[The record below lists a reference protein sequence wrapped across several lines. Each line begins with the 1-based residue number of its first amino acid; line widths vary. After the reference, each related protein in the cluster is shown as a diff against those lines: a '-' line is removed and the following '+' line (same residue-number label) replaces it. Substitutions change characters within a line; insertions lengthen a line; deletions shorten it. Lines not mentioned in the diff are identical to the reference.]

1 MRWQAYRRVTHSTCS
16 RVGMSPPLPGGRKW
30 TWLRPPRQKWGLG
43 QPFRGRRE
51 APGTP
56 SGLESP
62 VEGRGGEDEGGG
74 GGRIGGGEEGSWVGQ
89 LVRKEGWRKD
99 IRLEEKP
106 GRSSPP
112 RVPPPLEALPPWTT
126 LGIRG
131 GEGTGRV
138 RGMEG
143 EEVGGVGGVGVGVG
157 TVGGVRGVEGDI
169 SSELYGDWL
178 WDENFKFC
186 LIFTHFSRFSPFSGY
201 IWWNNTLSSLENFSL
216 NSILFFLFLMSHPD
230 NGGFLKIAQKRDS
243 ISKKTSFCIM
253 VINTDHQESWFLSV
267 GHPLCALR

>member
-1 MRWQAYRRVTHSTCS
+1 MTHSTCS

-112 RVPPPLEALPPWTT
+112 RVTPSRGTPT
-126 LGIRG
+126 LNHTRNQGRG
-131 GEGTGRV
+131 RDRKSKRNGR
-138 RGMEG
+138 R
-143 EEVGGVGGVGVGVG
+143 
-157 TVGGVRGVEGDI
+157 R
-169 SSELYGDWL
+169 SRRSRRCRSRSRRSRRSER
-178 WDENFKFC
+178 
-186 LIFTHFSRFSPFSGY
+186 S
-201 IWWNNTLSSLENFSL
+201 
-216 NSILFFLFLMSHPD
+216 
-230 NGGFLKIAQKRDS
+230 
-243 ISKKTSFCIM
+243 
-253 VINTDHQESWFLSV
+253 
-267 GHPLCALR
+267 

>member
-157 TVGGVRGVEGDI
+157 GVGGVRGVEVDVPGRPPPLWASPPVEALTPWAPLGI
-169 SSELYGDWL
+169 RGGEGAGRGRGTAVEPRSPQTPPRSALVVAWCWL
-178 WDENFKFC
+178 LMLDMLRAEVVC
-186 LIFTHFSRFSPFSGY
+186 PGRP
-201 IWWNNTLSSLENFSL
+201 SLQL
-216 NSILFFLFLMSHPD
+216 
-230 NGGFLKIAQKRDS
+230 
-243 ISKKTSFCIM
+243 
-253 VINTDHQESWFLSV
+253 W
-267 GHPLCALR
+267 